1 MDMIMARFEDVFS
14 SMVYPKAKI
23 LLYLV
28 YSTTHKA
35 CVLAECN
42 RTIGSLKLLYIEFVQ
57 TMSLS
62 LVSRSQGLNNPFC
75 TSLGQAK

>member
-14 SMVYPKAKI
+14 SMVYPKSKI

-28 YSTTHKA
+28 YKA

-42 RTIGSLKLLYIEFVQ
+42 RTIGSLKLLYIEFVE
-57 TMSLS
+57 T
-62 LVSRSQGLNNPFC
+62 VSKLGLKI
-75 TSLGQAK
+75 SGA

>member
-42 RTIGSLKLLYIEFVQ
+42 RTIGSLKLLYIEFVE

-75 TSLGQAK
+75 TSLDQAK

>member
-1 MDMIMARFEDVFS
+1 MIMARFEDVFS

-42 RTIGSLKLLYIEFVQ
+42 RTIGSLKLLYIEFVE

-62 LVSRSQGLNNPFC
+62 LVSRFLRLNNPFC
-75 TSLGQAK
+75 TSLDQAKWY

>member
-14 SMVYPKAKI
+14 SMVYPRAKI
-23 LLYLV
+23 LLHLM

-42 RTIGSLKLLYIEFVQ
+42 RTIGSLKLLYIE
-57 TMSLS
+57 
-62 LVSRSQGLNNPFC
+62 LVETVSKLGLKI
-75 TSLGQAK
+75 SEA

>member
-42 RTIGSLKLLYIEFVQ
+42 RTIRSLKLLYIEFVE
-57 TMSLS
+57 T
-62 LVSRSQGLNNPFC
+62 VSKLGLKI
-75 TSLGQAK
+75 SGA